1 MTNDLMLSARARS
14 TGLQS
19 AIPATHPHKQAI
31 ETRLLHLI
39 RLLGHPWFIAVE
51 PSDHGH
57 WSLSLGRR
65 HRGAIGRVWN
75 TTLTSAEQGPLA
87 LEIWLRALAGRIQDE
102 MQLHVGW
109 KPGAALGS
117 GVRERLLRL
126 VETHRGGV
134 TRDGYIVLPRR
145 GSGPFLADAET
156 LGVPLEVGLWER
168 VRPIYAPNVVRG
180 RLRR

>member
-1 MTNDLMLSARARS
+1 MTTDLMLSTRARS
-14 TGLQS
+14 TLLKS
-19 AIPATHPHKQAI
+19 AIPAPHPHKHAI
-31 ETRLLHLI
+31 ETRLLHLV

-51 PSDHGH
+51 PSDDGH

-65 HRGAIGRVWN
+65 HHGAIGRVWN
-75 TTLTSAEQGPLA
+75 TTLTPAEQEPLA
-87 LEIWLRALAGRIQDE
+87 LEVWLRALSGRIQDE
-102 MQLHVGW
+102 MRLHVGW
-109 KPGAALGS
+109 KPAAALGS
-117 GVRERLLRL
+117 GARERLLRL

-168 VRPIYAPNVVRG
+168 VRSIYSPTVARSW
-180 RLRR
+180 RRS